1 MPSSS
6 LLTDVSADVWKGC
19 ARRAVAAVVA
29 RLCASVRYTQKY
41 ANDIWHHRFPRPSSV
56 APCWRKALN
65 PPSTHTHT
73 TTTTSWSKLLVL
85 LFLPGRWKEWK
96 DVDFCFLC
104 LCFYCESPTEL
115 NGTLHS
121 SSFITWCHC
130 TECNISTRL
139 TEWLFCFR
147 SVWSGNRSLK
157 AWPAENCSKT
167 VSFLIWL
174 TCATDC
180 TSMRAGLHLVAAS
193 CELCVSLFLQHFH
206 CD

>member
-1 MPSSS
+1 MASLLAQHPLHCAFTRIDSDSLSSPSCTRWSTKRLITKTEKQHEMPSSC

-41 ANDIWHHRFPRPSSV
+41 ANDIWHHRSPRPSSV

-65 PPSTHTHT
+65 APSTHTHT
-73 TTTTSWSKLLVL
+73 TTSCSKLLVL
-85 LFLPGRWKEWK
+85 LLLRDRWKEWK

-104 LCFYCESPTEL
+104 LCFYCEIPTEL

-139 TEWLFCFR
+139 TEWLFCVR

-157 AWPAENCSKT
+157 AWPVENC
-167 VSFLIWL
+167 
-174 TCATDC
+174 
-180 TSMRAGLHLVAAS
+180 
-193 CELCVSLFLQHFH
+193 
-206 CD
+206 